1 MNEFE
6 KTNQSAYEQQ
16 ENQLS
21 AQSAA
26 FLQMLTKRG
35 LLADSEI
42 DNDKIRQAQKAKKRQ
57 TYHNTEMPLHHY
69 RSIVWALECFPSAV
83 EEELDRPLGTLD
95 ALLNYVDV
103 ELSLENRKL
112 ESRLESIRKSRLLLD
127 RLNEA
132 LSILKKKP
140 GNGEKMYELIY
151 LTYIAPQKLSHTDL
165 VKQLE
170 ISTRHYYRL
179 RSQAIGIIS
188 LRLWSVPAAEMD
200 AWLEILTLLEELCE

>member
-1 MNEFE
+1 MNENE
-6 KTNQSAYEQQ
+6 RTSQSAYEQQ

-21 AQSAA
+21 AQSNA

-42 DNDKIRQAQKAKKRQ
+42 DNDKIRQAQKEKKRQ
-57 TYHNTEMPLHHY
+57 TYHNTELLLRNY

-83 EEELDRPLGTLD
+83 EEELDRPLESLD

-127 RLNEA
+127 LLNEA

-151 LTYIAPQKLSHTDL
+151 LTYIAPQKLSHIDL
-165 VKQLE
+165 IKQLK

-179 RSQAIGIIS
+179 RTQAIGVIS
-188 LRLWSVPAAEMD
+188 LRLWSVPASEMD
-200 AWLEILTLLEELCE
+200 AWLEILTLLEELC

>member
-1 MNEFE
+1 MNEIE
-6 KTNQSAYEQQ
+6 RTSQSAYEQQ

-21 AQSAA
+21 AQSTA

-42 DNDKIRQAQKAKKRQ
+42 DNEKIRQVQKEKKRQ
-57 TYHNTEMPLHHY
+57 IYHNTEILLRSY
-69 RSIVWALECFPSAV
+69 RNIIWALECFPSTV
-83 EEELDRPLGTLD
+83 EEELDRPLESLD

-112 ESRLESIRKSRLLLD
+112 ESRLVSIRKSRLLLD
-127 RLNEA
+127 LLNEA

-140 GNGEKMYELIY
+140 DNGEKMYELIY
-151 LTYIAPQKLSHTDL
+151 LTYIAPQKLSHVEL
-165 VKQLE
+165 INQLN

-179 RSQAIGIIS
+179 RAQAIGVIS
-188 LRLWSVPAAEMD
+188 LRLWSVPTSELD
-200 AWLEILTLLEELCE
+200 AWLEILTLLEELC